1 MILKKLK
8 IFTRIAQLEKKVEEL
23 DDLVAYLLHE
33 NDSNIAL
40 IEEHEKRIKTL
51 ETKLEDTNTVIDY
64 LYREKES
71 HKTLIEEHDREIEA
85 IKLKALLKRID
96 AVEAIHNDELS
107 KFKYDETEC

>member
-1 MILKKLK
+1 MNLKKVK

-40 IEEHEKRIKTL
+40 IEVHEKWVKSV
-51 ETKLEDTNTVIDY
+51 ETKLEQINFAIEYLDREKVSHEKLITQQQDEIESLQKKVYLDY
-64 LYREKES
+64 LK
-71 HKTLIEEHDREIEA
+71 
-85 IKLKALLKRID
+85 IKSNNFD
-96 AVEAIHNDELS
+96 DLS